1 MKRVVIIKYSVMPG
15 MNKIFLILIISL
27 ISFSSCTIRLG
38 SLSFGY
44 STKGATTTGLE
55 TVSVQYIEN
64 RVLEN
69 NGGIVQPGFSQEFTD
84 ALKDYIQSNTNLVLV
99 NGIGDADFEGEI
111 VTYDQRPVS
120 ITADDIAA
128 QNRFTISIKIK
139 YTNSVNSDLDFES
152 NFSRYEDYS
161 SSMTFEDAQSNY
173 SKDIVDLLIEDIFNR
188 AFVNW

>member
-1 MKRVVIIKYSVMPG
+1 MKYYYVINFSDTYS
-15 MNKIFLILIISL
+15 MNRLLIIIIICI

-38 SLSFGY
+38 SLSLGY

-69 NGGIVQPGFSQEFTD
+69 NGGIVQPSFSQEFTD
-84 ALKDYIQSNTNLVLV
+84 ALKDYIQSNTNLVLI
-99 NGIGDADFEGEI
+99 NGLGDADFEGEI
-111 VTYDQRPVS
+111 VTYDQNPVS

-128 QNRFTISIKIK
+128 QNRYTITVKIK
-139 YTNSVNSDLDFES
+139 FTNAVNSEMDFES
-152 NFSRYEDYS
+152 SFSRYEDYS
-161 SSMTFEDAQSNY
+161 SDMTFEDAQDNY
-173 SKDIVDLLIEDIFNR
+173 TKDIVDLLIEDIFNR

>member
-1 MKRVVIIKYSVMPG
+1 MKGIVKIKYSVIPG
-15 MNKIFLILIISL
+15 IKKILLILIISL
-27 ISFSSCTIRLG
+27 ISFFSCTIRLG
-38 SLSFGY
+38 SLSLGY
-44 STKGATTTGLE
+44 STKGATTTGLK

-84 ALKDYIQSNTNLVLV
+84 ALKDYIQSNTNLVII

-111 VTYDQRPVS
+111 ITFDQRPVS

-128 QNRFTISIKIK
+128 QNRFTIAVKIK
-139 YTNSVNSDLDFES
+139 FTNSVNSELDFES

-161 SSMTFEDAQSNY
+161 SNMTFEDAQSTY

>member
-1 MKRVVIIKYSVMPG
+1 MIF
-15 MNKIFLILIISL
+15 NKILIIIIISL
-27 ISFSSCTIRLG
+27 ISLNSCTFRLG
-38 SLSFGY
+38 PLSFGS

-69 NGGIVQPGFSQEFTD
+69 NGGIVQPSFSQEFTD
-84 ALKDYIQSNTNLVLV
+84 ALKDYIQSNTNLVLI
-99 NGIGDADFEGEI
+99 NGIGDADFEGEV

-128 QNRFTISIKIK
+128 QNRYTITIKIK
-139 YTNSVNSDLDFES
+139 FTNSANSEMDFES
-152 NFSRYEDYS
+152 SFSRYEDYS
-161 SSMTFEDAQSNY
+161 SDMTFEDAQSTY
-173 SKDIVDLLIEDIFNR
+173 TKDIVDLLIEDIFNR

>member
-1 MKRVVIIKYSVMPG
+1 MKRFVIIKYSVMPG

-84 ALKDYIQSNTNLVLV
+84 ALKDYIQSNTNLVLI

-128 QNRFTISIKIK
+128 QNRFTISVKIR
-139 YTNSVNSDLDFES
+139 YANSVNPDLDFES

-161 SSMTFEDAQSNY
+161 SSITFEDAQSNY

>member
-1 MKRVVIIKYSVMPG
+1 MKRSFTAKSSGMKNISRILFII
-15 MNKIFLILIISL
+15 IIGL
-27 ISFSSCTIRLG
+27 VSFSSCTIRLG
-38 SLSFGY
+38 SLSLGY
-44 STKGATTTGLE
+44 STKGATTTGLK

-84 ALKDYIQSNTNLVLV
+84 ALKDYIQSNTNLVLI
-99 NGIGDADFEGEI
+99 NGTGDADFEGEI
-111 VTYDQRPVS
+111 ITYDQRPVS

-128 QNRFTISIKIK
+128 QNRFTIAVKIR
-139 YTNSVNSDLDFES
+139 YVNSVNPELDFES

-161 SSMTFEDAQSNY
+161 STMTFDDAQSNY
-173 SKDIVDLLIEDIFNR
+173 SKDIVNLLIEDIFNR

>member
-1 MKRVVIIKYSVMPG
+1 MKNIRRI
-15 MNKIFLILIISL
+15 LLIIIIGL
-27 ISFSSCTIRLG
+27 VSFCSCTIRLG
-38 SLSFGY
+38 SLSLGY
-44 STKGATTTGLE
+44 STKGATTTGLK

-84 ALKDYIQSNTNLVLV
+84 ALKDYIQSNTNLVLI
-99 NGIGDADFEGEI
+99 NGTGDADFEGEI
-111 VTYDQRPVS
+111 ITFDQRPVS

-128 QNRFTISIKIK
+128 QNRFTIAVKIR
-139 YTNSVNSDLDFES
+139 YVNSVNPELDFES

-161 SSMTFEDAQSNY
+161 STMTFDDAQSNY
-173 SKDIVDLLIEDIFNR
+173 SKDIVNLLIEDIFNK

>member
-1 MKRVVIIKYSVMPG
+1 MKRSFTAKSSG
-15 MNKIFLILIISL
+15 MKNIRRILLIIIIGL
-27 ISFSSCTIRLG
+27 VSFCSCTIRLG
-38 SLSFGY
+38 SLSLGY
-44 STKGATTTGLE
+44 STKGATTTGLK

-84 ALKDYIQSNTNLVLV
+84 ALKDYIQSNTNLVLI
-99 NGIGDADFEGEI
+99 NGTGDADFEGEI
-111 VTYDQRPVS
+111 ITFDQRPVS

-128 QNRFTISIKIK
+128 QNRFTIAVKIR
-139 YTNSVNSDLDFES
+139 YVNSVNPELDFES

-161 SSMTFEDAQSNY
+161 STMTFDDAQSNY
-173 SKDIVDLLIEDIFNR
+173 SKDIVNLLIEDIFNK

>member
-1 MKRVVIIKYSVMPG
+1 MKNISRILFIIITGLV
-15 MNKIFLILIISL
+15 
-27 ISFSSCTIRLG
+27 SFSSCTIRLG
-38 SLSFGY
+38 SLSLGY
-44 STKGATTTGLE
+44 STKGATTTGLK

-84 ALKDYIQSNTNLVLV
+84 ALKDYIQSNTNLVLI
-99 NGIGDADFEGEI
+99 NGTGDADFEGEI
-111 VTYDQRPVS
+111 ITYDQRPVS

-128 QNRFTISIKIK
+128 QNRFTIAVKIR
-139 YTNSVNSDLDFES
+139 YVNSINSELDFES

-161 SSMTFEDAQSNY
+161 STMTFDDAQSNY
-173 SKDIVDLLIEDIFNR
+173 SKDIVNLLIEDIFNR

>member
-1 MKRVVIIKYSVMPG
+1 MFSRH
-15 MNKIFLILIISL
+15 KIFFILIISL
-27 ISFSSCTIRLG
+27 ISFCACTFRLG
-38 SLSFGY
+38 SLSLGY
-44 STKGATTTGLE
+44 SMKGATTTGLK
-55 TVSVQYIEN
+55 TVSVQYVEN

-84 ALKDYIQSNTNLVLV
+84 ALKDYIQSNTNLVLI

-111 VTYDQRPVS
+111 ITFDQRPVS

-128 QNRFTISIKIK
+128 QNRFTIAVKIK
-139 YTNSVNSDLDFES
+139 YTNTVNSELDFES

-161 SSMTFEDAQSNY
+161 SSMTFEDAQNNY

>member
-1 MKRVVIIKYSVMPG
+1 MKRVVIINYSVMPG